1 MKISL
6 LLFTLSFLSFFSF
19 AQSNKQVFFY
29 VGTFTSEGGEGILRC
44 GLNTETGE
52 IQVLETFKGIDNP
65 AFLKISANKRFL
77 LAGTTP
83 PEKAEPAGGWVSVYK
98 IEENGSLKFVN
109 KQASHGDEPCHVDVS
124 KDSKWVAAANYGSGT
139 VALFPVSGDGKLQ
152 PASSVIVNQGSGPDL
167 SRQAGPHAHSV
178 KFSPFTNEVFS
189 ADLGTDQLDIFR
201 LENGQLV
208 QKDPE
213 FVKMDPGA
221 GPRHFDFHPSGKFIY
236 VINELNST
244 VTLLANE
251 NGIWVKKQNYKTL
264 PDDFAGKSYCA
275 DIHLS
280 KDGRFLYGSNR
291 GHNSIVVFSV
301 NPDNGELKTV
311 GFVPVEGNWPRN
323 FGLSPGGEYLLVAN
337 QRSGNITV
345 FRINQQTGLPGFAG
359 KQLKTGSPVCI
370 EFLRNTD

>member
-6 LLFTLSFLSFFSF
+6 FVLALSVLSVVAF
-19 AQSNKQVFFY
+19 AQLKSQQIFY

-52 IQVLETFKGIDNP
+52 IQGLETYKGIDNP
-65 AFLKISANKRFL
+65 AFLKISGNRSFL
-77 LAGTTP
+77 IVGSTP

-98 IEENGSLKFVN
+98 IGENGSLKFVN

-139 VALFPVSGDGKLQ
+139 LALFPFSGNEKLQ
-152 PASSVIVNQGSGPDL
+152 PASSVIVNKGSGPDL

-201 LENGQLV
+201 LENDRLV
-208 QKDPE
+208 QKDQK
-213 FVKMDPGA
+213 FVKMDAGA

-251 NGIWVKKQNYKTL
+251 AGIWVKKRNYKTL
-264 PDDFAGKSYCA
+264 PADFAEKSYCA
-275 DIHLS
+275 DIHIS

-301 NPDNGELKTV
+301 NPGNGELKTV

-323 FGLSPGGEYLLVAN
+323 FGISRDGAYLLVAN

-345 FRINQQTGLPGFAG
+345 FRINQQTGLPEFTG

-370 EFLRNTD
+370 EFL

>member
-1 MKISL
+1 MKVSL
-6 LLFTLSFLSFFSF
+6 LLFTLLFLSFFSF
-19 AQSNKQVFFY
+19 TQTNKQVFFY

-52 IQVLETFKGIDNP
+52 IQVLETLKGIDNP
-65 AFLKISANKRFL
+65 AFLKMSADKRFL
-77 LAGTTP
+77 FAGTTP
-83 PEKAEPAGGWVSVYK
+83 SEKVEPSGGWVSVYK
-98 IEENGSLKFVN
+98 TGENGALKFVS

-124 KDSKWVAAANYGSGT
+124 KDNKWVAAANYGSGT
-139 VALFPVSGDGKLQ
+139 LTLFPVSGEGKLQ
-152 PASSVIVNQGSGPDL
+152 PASTVIANQGSGPDL

-178 KFSPFTNEVFS
+178 KFSPFTNEVFC

-201 LENGQLV
+201 LENGRLV
-208 QKDPE
+208 QNDQK
-213 FVKMDPGA
+213 FVKMDAGA
-221 GPRHFDFHPSGKFIY
+221 GPRHFEFHPSGKFIY

-251 NGIWVKKQNYKTL
+251 GGIWVKKQSYKTL
-264 PDDFAGKSYCA
+264 PGDFAGKSYCA
-275 DIHLS
+275 DIHIS

-301 NPDNGELKTV
+301 NPAYGELKTV

-323 FGLSPGGEYLLVAN
+323 FGFSPDGAFLLVAN

-345 FRINQQTGLPGFAG
+345 FRINQQTGLPEFTG

-370 EFLRNTD
+370 EFL

>member
-6 LLFTLSFLSFFSF
+6 LALALSVLSVVAF
-19 AQSNKQVFFY
+19 AQLKSQQIFY

-65 AFLKISANKRFL
+65 AFLKISGDRSFL
-77 LAGTTP
+77 IAGTRP
-83 PEKAEPAGGWVSVYK
+83 PEKVEPAGGWISVYK
-98 IEENGSLKFVN
+98 IGENGSLKFVN

-124 KDSKWVAAANYGSGT
+124 KDNKWVAAANYGSGT
-139 VALFPVSGDGKLQ
+139 LALFPVSDEGKLE
-152 PASSVIVNQGSGPDL
+152 PASSVIFNQGSGPDL
-167 SRQAGPHAHSV
+167 ARQAGPHAHSV

-201 LENGQLV
+201 LENGKLLQND
-208 QKDPE
+208 QK

-251 NGIWVKKQNYKTL
+251 GGVWIKKQNFRTV
-264 PDDFAGKSYCA
+264 PNDFTEKSYCA
-275 DIHLS
+275 DIHIS

-301 NPDNGELKTV
+301 NPADGELKTV

-323 FGLSPGGEYLLVAN
+323 FGISPDGAFLLVAN
-337 QRSGNITV
+337 QRSANITV
-345 FRINQQTGLPGFAG
+345 FRINQQTGLPQFTG

-370 EFLRNTD
+370 EFL

>member
-1 MKISL
+1 MKIL
-6 LLFTLSFLSFFSF
+6 LILFTLLFLNLLSF
-19 AQSNKQVFFY
+19 AQTNKQVVFY

-65 AFLKISANKRFL
+65 AFLKISGDKSFL
-77 LAGTTP
+77 IAGTTP
-83 PEKAEPAGGWVSVYK
+83 AKNADSVRGYVSVYK
-98 IEENGSLKFVN
+98 IGEKGSLKFIN
-109 KQASHGDEPCHVDVS
+109 KQVSKGNEPCHVDVS
-124 KDSKWVAAANYGSGT
+124 KDNKWVAAANYGSGT
-139 VALFPVSGDGKLQ
+139 LALFPVSGDGKLQ

-208 QKDPE
+208 QKDQK
-213 FVKMDPGA
+213 FVKMNPGA

-244 VTLLANE
+244 VTLLAKE
-251 NGIWVKKQNYKTL
+251 NGTWVKKQNYRTL
-264 PDDFAGKSYCA
+264 PGDFAKKSYCA

-311 GFVPVEGNWPRN
+311 GFVQVEGNWPRN
-323 FGLSPGGEYLLVAN
+323 FGISPDGAFLLVAN
-337 QRSGNITV
+337 QRSANITV
-345 FRINQQTGLPGFAG
+345 FRINQQTGLPEFAG

-370 EFLRNTD
+370 EFL